1 VRRTRPLRS
10 RPWRRLAPAL
20 IALLLAGAVAGP
32 ASASPQTLRRSVGNI
47 LFAPLDLV
55 LAPVV
60 AFRSAYRNIRDVD
73 DTPGVRV
80 VWLVPGVIW
89 STGVQGG
96 AALLREFA
104 GLIEFV
110 PGLGLV
116 FFETDMDPM
125 FDPSERGE
133 ALVDIETDP
142 LWVKFGVSYID

>member
-1 VRRTRPLRS
+1 MKRAVRS
-10 RPWRRLAPAL
+10 HCHASRLARAL
-20 IALLLAGAVAGP
+20 PVLALALCVAAP
-32 ASASPQTLRRSVGNI
+32 ASATPETLRRATGNI

-55 LAPVV
+55 LSPVV
-60 AFRSAYRNIRDVD
+60 AFRAAYNNMQYID

-96 AALLREFA
+96 AALVREFI
-104 GLIEFV
+104 GLVEFL

-116 FFETDMDPM
+116 FLDADLDPLY
-125 FDPSERGE
+125 DPPERSE

-142 LWVKFGVSYID
+142 LWIKFGVNYID